1 MPEPRMVT
9 IAVVISLVAGILIIL
24 DNLVTTEM
32 IGVIRGWVGL
42 AVFGGMASWIGL
54 VAGFIVLI
62 AAIMLRVRPGEA
74 TQGLRTCCIWWGSII
89 LVFSI
94 VGHRRIVFDVCLRAL
109 SRRRSHG
116 LLVSFVRRTL
126 RFPSCPC
133 FFHISVIQH
142 GIWV

>member
-1 MPEPRMVT
+1 MSDPKMVT
-9 IAVVISLVAGILIIL
+9 TAVIISLVSGILIIL

-32 IGVIRGWVGL
+32 IGMIRGWVGL
-42 AVFGGMASWIGL
+42 PVFGDMASWIGL

-94 VGHRRIVFDVCLRAL
+94 VSLFGAAMVAPWARYLASLAAHL
-109 SRRRSHG
+109 HYQ
-116 LLVSFVRRTL
+116 LV
-126 RFPSCPC
+126 
-133 FFHISVIQH
+133 
-142 GIWV
+142 